1 MKLSRLAMGFR
12 GTLALAVIAG
22 ALMASAYAADPPQNY
37 PVSTATSLEKQA
49 AEYRA
54 AADRHEK
61 MGQMHHAGAGSSK
74 MNHDSVEKHCEAIA
88 KNLRAAADE
97 SDALAAEYRK
107 QPR

>member
-1 MKLSRLAMGFR
+1 MKLSRLATGFR

-22 ALMASAYAADPPQNY
+22 ALMASAYAADPPQND